1 MKGFTSRKLTLGGV
15 MAALVL
21 VGTMLIQIPTP
32 TKGYIHIGD
41 SMVYLCGI
49 FLGPVYGALA
59 AAIGSFL
66 ADVLSGY
73 MVYAPATFAIK
84 GLDAFLV
91 GIIYYKIVKDGD
103 STVKKIIGF
112 LVGALAGGA
121 LMVGGY
127 LIYETFL
134 YKFETALLG
143 VVGNIT
149 QVIGGAVVAL
159 PLLVGLERSK
169 VIQRYAKEF

>member
-1 MKGFTSRKLTLGGV
+1 MKGVTSKKLTLGGV

-21 VGTMLIQIPTP
+21 VGTMIIQIPTP

-66 ADVLSGY
+66 ADALSGY
-73 MVYAPATFAIK
+73 MVYAPATFVIK
-84 GLDAFLV
+84 GLDAFVV
-91 GIIYYKIVKDGD
+91 GIIYYKIVQEGD
-103 STVKKIIGF
+103 SVPKRILGF
-112 LVGALAGGA
+112 LVAALLGGA

-127 LIYETFL
+127 LVYESFL

-149 QVIGGAVVAL
+149 QVIGGAIVAL
-159 PLLVGLERSK
+159 PLLMGLEKSK
-169 VIQRYAKEF
+169 VIQRYVKEF